1 MVAQEVVQL
10 SIQEVV
16 RLSIQEVQPGIQDR
30 QPEASRRSAEVR
42 RSSAEVHR
50 RSVEVRR
57 CVSAASLIGR
67 LGRGT
72 SAEAIGDQGP
82 SLGPPSANPR
92 IRSDHGQRQAH
103 QLPFDH
109 RALEQ
114 ISENGGA
121 PLRRPLQSD
130 KANSNLLHH
139 LLESVGELDEF
150 SSGKW
155 ESQLL
160 ALGYARST
168 TGGSLTSQ
176 TAKVERRPPRMS
188 NDSLEDLVWHN
199 IEASSVLDPVTGKRV
214 REERR
219 G

>member
-10 SIQEVV
+10 SIQEVQP
-16 RLSIQEVQPGIQDR
+16 SIKDR
-30 QPEASRRSAEVR
+30 QPEASRRSAEVHR
-42 RSSAEVHR
+42 RSAEVHR
-50 RSVEVRR
+50 RSIEVRR
-57 CVSAASLIGR
+57 CVSAASLVGR
-67 LGRGT
+67 LGRGA

-121 PLRRPLQSD
+121 PQRRPLQSD

-176 TAKVERRPPRMS
+176 TEKPEHRPSRMTASS

-214 REERR
+214 RKERR